1 MSELTDHQATEAGDS
16 FSVLERQK
24 SVAETYGIPVA
35 VLLELT
41 HRCPLQCPYCS
52 NPIELDR
59 GSTELTTEEWK
70 KVLTELA
77 EIGVLQVHFSGGE
90 PTARRDLVELV
101 RHAAGLGLYT
111 NLITSGV
118 QLDQARLAALAAAGL
133 DHVQLSFQDVDDAPG
148 DAIAAYDGAQA
159 KKRAVAALVVAQGL
173 PLTANL
179 VVHRRNLARLAAM
192 IEMAAGLGAARIE
205 VAHAQYYGWALANR
219 AALLPSRA
227 QLEDADQVVG
237 AARARLKGQVVI
249 DYVTPDY
256 YARRPKA
263 CMSGWG
269 RRFINITPEGKALP
283 CHAAETIPDIA
294 FPSVTSASLETI
306 WQRSD
311 AFMRFR
317 GTAWMPE
324 PCRSCDQREIDWGGC
339 RCQALA
345 LTGDVTRTDPVCTLA
360 PDHALI
366 EAALAEPAVEE
377 LVFRRFEKTK

>member
-1 MSELTDHQATEAGDS
+1 MTASAAA
-16 FSVLERQK
+16 LEPPL
-24 SVAETYGIPVA
+24 A
-35 VLLELT
+35 LLAELT

-52 NPIELDR
+52 NPRALVTRAAELDIATWQR
-59 GSTELTTEEWK
+59 
-70 KVLTELA
+70 VLTEAAKL
-77 EIGVLQVHFSGGE
+77 GVLQVHFSGGE
-90 PTARRDLVELV
+90 PTARRDLLDLV

-118 QLDQARLAALAAAGL
+118 QLDRARLAALADAGL
-133 DHVQLSFQDVDDAPG
+133 DHIQLSFQDVDDAPG

-179 VVHRRNLARLAAM
+179 VVHRRNLGRLAAM
-192 IEMAAGLGAARIE
+192 IDMAAGLGAARIE

-219 AALLPSRA
+219 AALLPTRA
-227 QLEDADQVVG
+227 QLEDADRVVD
-237 AARARLKGQVVI
+237 AARATLKGKVVI

-283 CHAAETIPDIA
+283 CHAAETIPGIA
-294 FPSVTSASLETI
+294 FPFVTRESLSTI
-306 WQRSD
+306 WQSSA
-311 AFMRFR
+311 AFARFR

-324 PCRSCDQREIDWGGC
+324 PCRSCDQREVDWGGC

-345 LTGDVTRTDPVCTLA
+345 LTGDATRTDPVCTLA
-360 PDHALI
+360 PDHTLI
-366 EAALAEPAVEE
+366 EAALADPAREE
-377 LVFRRFEKTK
+377 LTFRRFERV